1 MTYRVSVFKYLEVP
15 KAISHET
22 VEGGEQD
29 AIARAKAALTAS
41 DGDLV
46 VVALVEGG
54 ETKVIHRFEKVKK
67 AS

>member
-1 MTYRVSVFKYLEVP
+1 MTYRVSVFKFLEVP

-22 VEGGEQD
+22 VEGVEQE

-41 DGDLV
+41 EGDLV
-46 VVALVEGG
+46 VVALVDGG
-54 ETKVIHRFEKVKK
+54 ETKVLHRFEKVKK

>member
-1 MTYRVSVFKYLEVP
+1 MTDRVSVFKYLEVP

-29 AIARAKAALTAS
+29 AIVRAKAALTAS
-41 DGDLV
+41 EGDLV